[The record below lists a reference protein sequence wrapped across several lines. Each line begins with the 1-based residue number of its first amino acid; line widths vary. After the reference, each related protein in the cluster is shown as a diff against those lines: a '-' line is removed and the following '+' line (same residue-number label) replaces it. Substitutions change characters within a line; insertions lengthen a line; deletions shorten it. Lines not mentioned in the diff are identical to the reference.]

1 LTTAPIEKSE
11 SAFSIP
17 KSKIHINT
25 HHFFLVMIVSGRL
38 ARRFGVGAPLR
49 YSAVKFSGLAE
60 DNLQVLN
67 IRKEGD
73 NVDDNYSLL
82 ADQVVNTKNAFR
94 NSRIS
99 TVVTRL
105 PTKVENGNLTL
116 KSIDFF
122 GAEPIAEAGDSIT
135 HEDFTNSLELTRTYL
150 SAGRDLFLE
159 DAGLGASSSL
169 RVGTR
174 VISDNPAHAFIFRS
188 LLV

>member
-1 LTTAPIEKSE
+1 
-11 SAFSIP
+11 
-17 KSKIHINT
+17 
-25 HHFFLVMIVSGRL
+25 MIVSAGRL
-38 ARRFGVGAPLR
+38 ARRLGGNAPFR
-49 YSAVKFSGLAE
+49 YAAVKFSGLAE
-60 DNLQVLN
+60 DNLQVVN

-105 PTKVENGNLTL
+105 PTKVENGKLSL
-116 KSIDFF
+116 KNINFF
-122 GAEPIAEAGDSIT
+122 GAEQVAEAGDSIT
-135 HEDFTNSLELTRTYL
+135 HEDFANSLELTRDYL

-159 DAGLGASSSL
+159 DVGLGASSSL

-174 VISDNPAHAFIFRS
+174 VISDNPAHALIFRS